1 VFVGFTGILKDE
13 GVLLAA
19 WKEILRSAEIN
30 PRHSFQKN
38 MVYDAY
44 QVYFYEQRGNEN
56 NDPWASSQQVDLN
69 QTYEDDSSK
78 LQDQGQSIQHVQL

>member
-13 GVLLAA
+13 GVPLAG
-19 WKEILRSAEIN
+19 WKEILPSAEIN
-30 PRHSFQKN
+30 QRHSFQKN

-44 QVYFYEQRGNEN
+44 QVYSYEQRENEN
-56 NDPWASSQQVDLN
+56 NDPWASSQVDPN

-78 LQDQGQSIQHVQL
+78 RQDQGQSIQHVQL